1 VTFTTA
7 KGYTTTTISLTPAA
21 PQAGS
26 PITLTATVNNNGNGS
41 DSYTFSGNVTFY
53 DNGKVLAT
61 VPVATNTASTT
72 KTLSGGVA
80 HSITATYSGDSNWNT
95 STSTPVSV
103 TPTLLPSSVSI
114 SSSSSSTLAGVNIV
128 FTATVYTTATNSVGP
143 TGTVTFYDTFNGTQV
158 QLGVPAT
165 LAPNGPNQS
174 IAVFNTTGLQAGQ
187 HSIYAIYNGDSNFAN
202 ATAPTYALNLTDFNV
217 NMVPQNITLHPGQ
230 TGQVVLL
237 AGAVGNFTGTISFG
251 CTPPSNAEIT
261 CSFSPV
267 SITGGGST
275 TLTIV
280 TTGASTAKD
289 QKGNLSSGL
298 STPFAGTALALL
310 TWWVLPR
317 RSRRLLPKLLLLV
330 LSISLAS
337 GLGCGSGNNTSNSSD
352 PAPTDSGTPLGT
364 QILTITAAGSDGVN
378 TVRHTYQY
386 QITMQ

>member
-1 VTFTTA
+1 
-7 KGYTTTTISLTPAA
+7 
-21 PQAGS
+21 
-26 PITLTATVNNNGNGS
+26 
-41 DSYTFSGNVTFY
+41 
-53 DNGKVLAT
+53 
-61 VPVATNTASTT
+61 
-72 KTLSGGVA
+72 
-80 HSITATYSGDSNWNT
+80 
-95 STSTPVSV
+95 
-103 TPTLLPSSVSI
+103 
-114 SSSSSSTLAGVNIV
+114 
-128 FTATVYTTATNSVGP
+128 
-143 TGTVTFYDTFNGTQV
+143 
-158 QLGVPAT
+158 
-165 LAPNGPNQS
+165 
-174 IAVFNTTGLQAGQ
+174 VFNTTGLQAGQ
-187 HSIYAIYNGDSNFAN
+187 HSIYAIYNGDSNFSP
-202 ATAPTYALNLTDFNV
+202 ATAPTYALSLTDFNV

-280 TTGASTAKD
+280 TTAASTAKD
-289 QKGNLSSGL
+289 REGNLSL
-298 STPFAGTALALL
+298 RLPAPFAGTALALL

-337 GLGCGSGNNTSNSSD
+337 GLGCGSGNNASNSSD